1 MKKQFIAF
9 ENFECL
15 FPEEEECLKHIIQ
28 SMQHQ
33 NDKFYYFNEKELVSL
48 GLHIE
53 HIYALFNKQYID
65 GQLFDNN
72 SRGFASLTAKGLE
85 YFKHKKIYVDLKRK
99 ETIKQNLKQW
109 IPFAITTLI
118 SIIALIMSIINDYNI
133 SNISNN

>member
-1 MKKQFIAF
+1 
-9 ENFECL
+9 
-15 FPEEEECLKHIIQ
+15 
-28 SMQHQ
+28 MQNR
-33 NDKFYYFNEKELVSL
+33 NDKFYFFNEKELVSL

-53 HIYALFNKQYID
+53 HIYSLFNKHYIE

-72 SRGFASLTAKGLE
+72 SRGFASLTAKGLD

-118 SIIALIMSIINDYNI
+118 SIIALIMSIINEYNI

>member
-1 MKKQFIAF
+1 MKKQLIAF

-15 FPEEEECLKHIIQ
+15 FPEEEECLKYIIQ
-28 SMQHQ
+28 SMQNR
-33 NDKFYYFNEKELVSL
+33 NDKFYFFNEKELVSL

-53 HIYALFNKQYID
+53 HIYSLFNKHYIE

-72 SRGFASLTAKGLE
+72 SRGFASLTAKGLD

-118 SIIALIMSIINDYNI
+118 SIIALIMSIINEYNI